1 MLVCGDSQWGGDTGG
16 LQEVC
21 VAQGGFQSGGVDGRL
36 LTHRVFSD
44 KGVAD
49 RRGGDKVVVLGVCLG
64 YDVGVR
70 VGYGGPGCSSC
81 WSLTQF
87 YSVNFSQSSIGVQK
101 CVFNQR
107 TIKICVSYI

>member
-1 MLVCGDSQWGGDTGG
+1 M
-16 LQEVC
+16 
-21 VAQGGFQSGGVDGRL
+21 AQGGFQSGGVDGRL

-44 KGVAD
+44 NGATD
-49 RRGGDKVVVLGVCLG
+49 RRGGDKVAVLGVCLG

-87 YSVNFSQSSIGVQK
+87 YSVNLFTIKNRCTKVS
-101 CVFNQR
+101 FLNQR
-107 TIKICVSYI
+107 TIKVCVSYF